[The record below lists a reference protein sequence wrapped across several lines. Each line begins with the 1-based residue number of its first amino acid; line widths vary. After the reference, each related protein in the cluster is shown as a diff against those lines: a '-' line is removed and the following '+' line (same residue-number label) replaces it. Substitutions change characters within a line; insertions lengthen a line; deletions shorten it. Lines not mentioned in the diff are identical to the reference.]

1 MVREREREKEMV
13 AFQVMITSQST
24 SGIVGNEALM
34 GKPGAVASSVM
45 SRCQD
50 EQAQSK
56 IHLTGSTRVSLLP
69 LFFVGDNAS
78 GDSS

>member
-1 MVREREREKEMV
+1 MEREREMV

-45 SRCQD
+45 SQSQD

-56 IHLTGSTRVSLLP
+56 IRLTGSTRVSLLP
-69 LFFVGDNAS
+69 LFFAGDNVS